1 MHRVVLEED
10 DPKIE
15 FVQYEAVFYNKNSDN
30 DGYTRDKVFYKT
42 NGKWLMD
49 KPNLIGK
56 SDNTTLLKIKNTPLE
71 SVNYVNAY
79 LANIGNKL
87 ADEIGISNIG
97 VKTLEEEDTNLT
109 SLCLLD
115 TDVDEVHK
123 VISNLKEDSAP
134 GWDVTKK
141 PSSFSELEEIK
152 PAAKKNKCFGI
163 SKVPG
168 RDVCS
173 DDVIYEEN
181 FDTFRED
188 FWNIDQYI
196 PYDHPEHPFISY
208 QKLEGANSTVFVEN
222 GSLYIR
228 PKFQQNLP
236 GFDESSLYKGT
247 LDLTSHDGVK
257 FVSQSTFAFKY
268 GTMHVRAKLPI
279 GDWLYPEIL
288 LESLYNKYGSLH
300 YSSGILK
307 IAMVRGN
314 TEQNKPK
321 FNSQVLKGGPV
332 FNSHCWGAFD
342 FYSKK
347 PSDGRSWG
355 DDFHNYSVTC
365 SPEPPPFIRKLN
377 KWVSASIKI
386 VVDGKTW
393 VPFKPGSGGLKSWLP
408 RNCRGDWYKLLD
420 GAPKIAPFD
429 DYFYITFGVAAGG
442 FFEFPDDLVTGDG
455 TPKPWNNGDPKA
467 VYNFWDKRDEWIDSW
482 DDPELV
488 IDYVKVI
495 ALSRRNSYNN

>member
-1 MHRVVLEED
+1 MAVKPVWLFFVLSLALADEPFEFNISVQAFKPKGLKISVPD
-10 DPKIE
+10 DPRIE
-15 FVQYEAVFYNKNSDN
+15 FVQYEAVFYDKNLDY
-30 DGYTRDKVFYKT
+30 DGYTRDIVFQKT

-49 KPNLIGK
+49 KPNLIVNVNDTIMCTYFVAQKFHIVFDDNITDASYITKILGK
-56 SDNTTLLKIKNTPLE
+56 GYSDMVSVKIR
-71 SVNYVNAY
+71 A
-79 LANIGNKL
+79 
-87 ADEIGISNIG
+87 
-97 VKTLEEEDTNLT
+97 
-109 SLCLLD
+109 
-115 TDVDEVHK
+115 
-123 VISNLKEDSAP
+123 
-134 GWDVTKK
+134 
-141 PSSFSELEEIK
+141 LEEIK
-152 PAAKKNKCFGI
+152 PVVKKNKCFGI

-173 DDVIYEEN
+173 DDVIFDEN

-247 LDLTSHDGVK
+247 LDLTSDCTGRVCK
-257 FVSQSTFAFKY
+257 TKAMGSNILPPIVSGRIRSKFAFKY
-268 GTMHVRAKLPI
+268 GTVHIRAKLPI

-288 LESLYNKYGSLH
+288 LEPLHNKYGSLH

-314 TEQNKPK
+314 TELNKLK

-332 FNSHCWGAFD
+332 LNSHCRGAFD
-342 FYSKK
+342 FYSKET
-347 PSDGRSWG
+347 SDGRSWG
-355 DDFHNYSVTC
+355 DDFHNYSVTW
-365 SPEPPPFIRKLN
+365 SP
-377 KWVSASIKI
+377 ASIELA
-386 VVDGKTW
+386 VDGKTW
-393 VPFKPGSGGLKSWLP
+393 VTYKPGSGGLKSWLP
-408 RNCRGDWYKLLD
+408 RNCRGGWYKLLD
-420 GAPKIAPFD
+420 GAPKMAPFD

-455 TPKPWNNGDPKA
+455 TPKPWKNGDSKA

-482 DDPELV
+482 DDPELIV
-488 IDYVKVI
+488 DYVKVI
-495 ALSRRNSYNN
+495 AL